1 MTGITET
8 EFLSMLQN
16 DNAPMLDQFPAT
28 CAIRDRENFIT
39 MWYAVA
45 LMKCNPNH
53 YPAAK
58 AQLKES
64 NPKIDPYDAV
74 YAVAF
79 LLLFNRHTTQTSES
93 ESSKSFASRAPIAP
107 KYGPSG
113 SHHRQI

>member
-1 MTGITET
+1 MTGITEP
-8 EFLSMLQN
+8 EFLSMLRN
-16 DNAPMLDQFPAT
+16 DNAPTLDHSQ
-28 CAIRDRENFIT
+28 RH
-39 MWYAVA
+39 A
-45 LMKCNPNH
+45 LFKTGKIHNNVVCGCSMKCNPNH

-58 AQLKES
+58 VQLKEA

-79 LLLFNRHTTQTSES
+79 QLLFHKHATGTSES

-113 SHHRQI
+113 SHHRQV